1 MRILNCSSIETT
13 IKSLSTLLKTK
24 EEILNSFIESNK
36 YRIQNNDSQ
45 WKYNNL
51 TIDDILNHFNIGEH
65 EILPDKLV
73 MFHLTAALDK
83 STFREKGILNLES
96 VIKGEIFS
104 SFLEEYGIKMY
115 YQDDSPPLLKFKGR
129 EYKEEQLAHR
139 FKNDKCINGFLINED
154 AENNTNVSHIR
165 ECPEF
170 IWDIGKLISMPEIV
184 DKWKEKAKPM
194 KLSLLVNFEDI
205 KFFEPSNYILK
216 AIEYVLFKRT
226 GYWGPND
233 NYMVFLK
240 EDICISPEKILEI
253 EKVNYFY

>member
-1 MRILNCSSIETT
+1 MRILNCSSVETT

-24 EEILNSFIESNK
+24 EEIINSFIDSNK
-36 YRIQNNDSQ
+36 YRITSNESQ
-45 WKYNNL
+45 WNYNNL
-51 TIDDILNHFNIGEH
+51 TIDDILNHFNLGEN
-65 EILPDKLV
+65 EIIPDKLI
-73 MFHLTAALDK
+73 MFHLTSALDD

-96 VIKGEIFS
+96 VIKDKIFS
-104 SFLEEYGIKMY
+104 SFLEDYGIKMY
-115 YQDDSPPLLKFKGR
+115 YQNDLPPLLEFKGK
-129 EYKEEQLAHR
+129 EYREEQLAYR

-170 IWDIGKLISMPEIV
+170 FWDIGKLIKMPKIV

-205 KFFEPSNYILK
+205 NFFEPSNYILK
-216 AIEYVLFKRT
+216 AIEYILFKRT
-226 GYWGPND
+226 GYWGPNE

-240 EDICISPEKILEI
+240 EDICISPGKILEI
-253 EKVNYFY
+253 EKVNYSC